1 MRQRSKATLDDLRRA
16 IECLPRHT
24 RVAMLEG
31 ITSNPIIAGAYATGD
46 GVCPMLAAHRA
57 GGRTNAIAFAKAWD
71 RVAFRGARRTRDTR
85 ARRASER
92 ELLILRSHLEAS
104 LLEDEGW
111 TAPPTPTLM
120 PTLKPTHIPT
130 PSPSPSPSPAR
141 RRVGARPGDPDRSA
155 ELRERPGWAWTRI
168 VRRYDDYESVLAR
181 LEEAHADS
189 ASEPA
194 GVR

>member
-1 MRQRSKATLDDLRRA
+1 MRTRRQATLQDLRRA
-16 IECLPRHT
+16 IDCLPRHT
-24 RVAMLEG
+24 RVAMLAG
-31 ITSNPIIAGAYATGD
+31 IEANPIIVGAYATAD

-104 LLEDEGW
+104 LLEDDGW
-111 TAPPTPTLM
+111 TAAP
-120 PTLKPTHIPT
+120 H
-130 PSPSPSPSPAR
+130 PAT
-141 RRVGARPGDPDRSA
+141 VRPGDADRSA
-155 ELRERPGWAWTRI
+155 ELRDRPGWSWTRI
-168 VRRYDDYESVLAR
+168 VRRYDDFERVLAH
-181 LEEAHADS
+181 LEQAQAREP
-189 ASEPA
+189 SEPA